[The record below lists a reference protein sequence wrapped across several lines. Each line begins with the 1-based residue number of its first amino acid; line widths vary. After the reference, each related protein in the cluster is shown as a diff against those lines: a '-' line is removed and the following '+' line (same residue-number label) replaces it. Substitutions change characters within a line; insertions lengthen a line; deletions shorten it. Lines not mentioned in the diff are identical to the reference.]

1 MFAVANCFAIFQK
14 MFGELV
20 RQNLRSPRTGPPR
33 TTFAANDR
41 QIFSRERIF
50 WRTVR
55 QFAAEYGRTRSN
67 LGELRR
73 TPPNVRRTPANVR
86 RSSAGC
92 RCWRTVGEFARSSPE
107 FARVR
112 ANSPEFAAND
122 SSPGILP
129 SFLLSNR
136 MADKRLMMEAEAMD
150 HWVPQT
156 RPIRESIIIH
166 PHMTTESPLSLYCSI
181 DGNNEITGRQ
191 IVVFLLINLGTLVE
205 TPVIMRT
212 DGKHFCF
219 LKCENE
225 NDLNKLLRSL
235 SCCDG
240 C

>member
-1 MFAVANCFAIFQK
+1 MTPVCNSVRYGFTNERNSEGRNSVFVRNNSNSVREPVRGELYSFIVRGELWFAANYSSRGANLFAVANCFAIFQK

-112 ANSPEFAAND
+112 ASSPEFAAND

-129 SFLLSNR
+129 TYR
-136 MADKRLMMEAEAMD
+136 IAQ
-150 HWVPQT
+150 H
-156 RPIRESIIIH
+156 
-166 PHMTTESPLSLYCSI
+166 
-181 DGNNEITGRQ
+181 G
-191 IVVFLLINLGTLVE
+191 VFN
-205 TPVIMRT
+205 
-212 DGKHFCF
+212 
-219 LKCENE
+219 
-225 NDLNKLLRSL
+225 
-235 SCCDG
+235 
-240 C
+240 